1 MNGWQKYE
9 LVLLA
14 LVLWREARGEGAQG
28 MLGVAC
34 SIINRVKHPGWW
46 GSDLAGVITKKWQ
59 YSSITDPQDPQL
71 TRFPIGNDP
80 SFLAAL
86 DVAEIAIGGQFRN
99 PVGEADSYHDVSIEP
114 PKWATDL
121 CFVTQIGRLK
131 FYKVR

>member
-1 MNGWQKYE
+1 MTWSDYE
-9 LVLLA
+9 ATLLA
-14 LVLWREARGEGAQG
+14 LCIWRESRSEGAKG

-34 SIINRVKHPGWW
+34 AILNRVKSPGWW

-59 YSSITDPQDPQL
+59 FSSMTDPHDPQL
-71 TRFPIGNDP
+71 TKFPVGQDP

-86 DVAEIAIGGQFRN
+86 DVAQIAIRGECAN
-99 PVGEADSYHDVSIEP
+99 PVGDSDSYHDISIEP
-114 PKWATDL
+114 PKWATEL